1 MSAPETAKTTPKT
14 RLRLAGAML
23 SDVGR
28 VRSLNE
34 DAVAFVVPST
44 DETTDDK
51 DSLLLVADGM
61 GGHAAGEVASALA
74 TEVVRRVYFTLKGAP
89 ADLLRTAFVA
99 ANEAI
104 QDYSRQNP
112 ECSGLGTTC
121 TALAVRGDK
130 AWIAHVGDSRA
141 YLLRADVLTQLSE
154 DQTLVG
160 KMVREGEM
168 TAEEAKISIHS
179 NIILQALGT
188 KPDIEPEIW
197 SEGMTIAP
205 GDAVILCTD
214 GLHGLVSD
222 EAIAEIVGRLAPLD
236 ACNALIQKAL
246 DAGGHDNISVGV
258 FRVIEATLEPASRQ
272 GKETRRMPAFG
283 AGTVTNDDIDGAT
296 RRLSAIARQ
305 P

>member
-1 MSAPETAKTTPKT
+1 MSAPETVKTTPPT

-23 SDVGR
+23 SDVGC

-34 DAVAFVVPST
+34 DAVAFVVPSSE
-44 DETTDDK
+44 ETTNDK

-74 TEVVRRVYFTLKGAP
+74 AEVVRRVYFTLKGP
-89 ADLLRTAFVA
+89 PPDLLRRAFGA

-104 QDYSRQNP
+104 QDHSRQNP

-154 DQTLVG
+154 DQTLVA
-160 KMVREGEM
+160 KMVREGAM
-168 TAEEAKISIHS
+168 TAEEAKISVHS

-188 KPDIEPEIW
+188 RPDIEPEIW

-205 GDAVILCTD
+205 GDAIILCTD

-222 EAIAEIVGRLAPLD
+222 QAIAEIAGRLAPLD
-236 ACNALIQKAL
+236 ACNALIQRAL
-246 DAGGHDNISVGV
+246 EAGGHDNISVGV
-258 FRVIEATLEPASRQ
+258 FRVIEATLEPVSRQ
-272 GKETRRMPAFG
+272 GKDTRRMPAFG
-283 AGTVTNDDIDGAT
+283 ADTVTNDDIDGAT